1 MEYRFEWDPNKAQQN
16 RKKHGTSFEQAATVF
31 ADPRAVTLYDTEHS
45 EHEERWITLGLSV
58 HAGLLVVCHTF
69 EWIDPTRA
77 HIRIISCRRA
87 TRQESR
93 QYSE

>member
-1 MEYRFEWDPNKAQQN
+1 MEYRFEWDPNKARQN
-16 RKKHGTSFEQAATVF
+16 RKKHGASFEQAATVF

-45 EHEERWITLGLSV
+45 EDEERWITLGLSV

-69 EWIDPTRA
+69 AWIDPTCAR
-77 HIRIISCRRA
+77 IRIISCRRA